1 MTKDWQF
8 KEPLDEK
15 QGTSSSEERA
25 KIAAL
30 FGQKETTVAEEVDY
44 VSAFE
49 MAQQK
54 AKEKPAPAIPKEDS
68 TQAVPS
74 TITKDYKQHLADMM
88 AQNEL
93 DMTLSQ
99 KKIEELHQLI
109 DHKQQQ
115 NKKLQAISAA
125 IDDL

>member
-15 QGTSSSEERA
+15 QDTSSSEERA

-54 AKEKPAPAIPKEDS
+54 AKEKP

-109 DHKQQQ
+109 DHKKQQ